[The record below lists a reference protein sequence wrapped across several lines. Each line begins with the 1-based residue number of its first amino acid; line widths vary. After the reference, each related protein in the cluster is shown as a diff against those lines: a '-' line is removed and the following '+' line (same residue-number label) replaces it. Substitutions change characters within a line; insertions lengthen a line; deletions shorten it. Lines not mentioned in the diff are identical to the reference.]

1 MSLFLLFLVKGD
13 IMKKA
18 RITLDDRINIQAAL
32 EKSIGLD
39 ELSKLIKKNRS
50 SIYRELHNYC
60 ILKPSN
66 RKSCFFCLKMEECRE
81 NGVFLET
88 MTKYKCSDYVPFKCP
103 KLNKYPYVCNGCS
116 FSEHCHRNKRYYN
129 CTKAET
135 LSRENRIT
143 TRKRKRINEGNITI
157 INEIVTP
164 LVKKGQSL
172 HHIYETNN
180 KLKSICSERT
190 IRRLV
195 YDGYLDVTAS
205 FLPRYVRFRHN
216 SKEYLIKRTKVS
228 NIERMLGRTYTDYS
242 KYLKGHPD
250 LSAVQYDS
258 VIGKATDK
266 KAILTITLPKE
277 RFQFG
282 RLIQK
287 NDPMSVISTMNY
299 IFNLV
304 GYDKAKEIF
313 AVNLADNG
321 LEFSNFHLL
330 EMRDVRV
337 YFTNPYRSTDKA
349 ACERNHEFIRYI
361 IPKKRTLDNL
371 TQDKLNLMFSHINSY
386 VRKSNQNKTPFDLIK
401 ERFGSEFLSL
411 IGINKIAP
419 QNVFLKPE
427 LLK

>member
-1 MSLFLLFLVKGD
+1 MFLLFLVKGEN
-13 IMKKA
+13 MKKS

-32 EKSIGLD
+32 EKSMSLD

-60 ILKPSN
+60 IIKPSN
-66 RKSCFFCLKMEECRE
+66 RKSCFFCSKMEECRE

-88 MTKYKCSDYVPFKCP
+88 MTKYKCLDYEPFKCP
-103 KLNKYPYVCNGCS
+103 KLIKYPYVCNGCL

-143 TRKRKRINEGNITI
+143 TRKRKRIDESNIDR

-180 KLKSICSERT
+180 KLKLICSERT
-190 IRRLV
+190 IRRLI

-216 SKEYLIKRTKVS
+216 SKEYLIQRSKVS

-242 KYLKGHPD
+242 KYLKSHPG

-258 VIGKATDK
+258 VLGKKSDK
-266 KAILTITLPKE
+266 KAILTITFPKE

-287 NDPMSVISTMNY
+287 GDPMSVISTMNY

-330 EMRDVRV
+330 EMRDIRV

-386 VRKSNQNKTPFDLIK
+386 IRKSNQNKTPFDLIK

-411 IGINKIAP
+411 IGIIKIAP
-419 QNVFLKPE
+419 QDVFLKPE

>member
-1 MSLFLLFLVKGD
+1 
-13 IMKKA
+13 MKKT

-32 EKSIGLD
+32 EKFMSLD

-60 ILKPSN
+60 IIKPSN
-66 RKSCFFCLKMEECRE
+66 RKSCFYCSKMEECRE

-88 MTKYKCSDYVPFKCP
+88 MTKYKCLDYVPFKCP
-103 KLNKYPYVCNGCS
+103 KLSKYPYVCNGCS
-116 FSEHCHRNKRYYN
+116 FIEHCHRNKRYYN
-129 CTKAET
+129 CIKAET

-143 TRKRKRINEGNITI
+143 TRKRKRIDENNIAK

-172 HHIYETNN
+172 HHIYETNS
-180 KLKSICSERT
+180 KLKIICSERT
-190 IRRLV
+190 VRRLI

-216 SKEYLIKRTKVS
+216 SKEYLIKRSKAS

-242 KYLKGHPD
+242 KFLKRHPNS
-250 LSAVQYDS
+250 SAVQYDS
-258 VIGKATDK
+258 VLGKKGDK
-266 KAILTITLPKE
+266 KAILTITFPKE

-287 NDPMSVISTMNY
+287 GDPMSVISTMNY
-299 IFNLV
+299 IFNLI
-304 GYDKAKEIF
+304 GYDKAKNIF

-386 VRKSNQNKTPFDLIK
+386 IRKSNQNKTPFDLIK

-411 IGINKIAP
+411 IGISKIAP
-419 QNVFLKPE
+419 QDVFLKPE